1 MRLDIIDGISRFL
14 GEKTPLI
21 LFVNVNR
28 GILVEEQA
36 ALQNVP
42 SLAQS
47 RVTDLA
53 KAVIDWLVDPA
64 SSTALPSS
72 GSDNR
77 DVQILVTP
85 EGVQPYY
92 GQLRIPLV
100 NQGAK
105 YNIVVHAVFLDV
117 LSLLEPT
124 PGVPGPAVDFSS
136 DPVKIAPYQ
145 PLGGLGDRGASRDQT
160 IAGERLLSFLED
172 ENWQGKH
179 CINRQD
185 GTLCEAFTSCPFAQN
200 ARWLREPLLRQRFL
214 DTLRAT
220 EIAAARRLTYRDM
233 LGYFSL
239 AVLGQPEREW
249 LTGTHPCQW
258 VEGKI
263 QIIAA
268 GRTGKKS
275 AVADLASHRIYTNL
289 FTLADIRG
297 LATARP
303 LQGETLYRSIVNRIT
318 LTGES
323 PPSRAFEWALS
334 EIDPARDFD
343 PWKDRM
349 RIKALEAVESL
360 EIIYPSDQVSR
371 WPELPVEVHSEIE
384 RALDQVLQGEMIGE
398 LGETGRLSREAT
410 QRVQFLRKW
419 RSILLLRHVG
429 LALGQVTFRDVFV
442 AWLAEQES
450 ALQNRELLDL
460 GLGIQ
465 ALILPPPG
473 KNEFLLA
480 PLRPRTHNLSPGSL
494 RNTVLVTI
502 PAGDLRVWI
511 VPRGDML
518 VAEIQLSRPRER
530 KPPELIAS
538 LAVVC

>member
-1 MRLDIIDGISRFL
+1 
-14 GEKTPLI
+14 
-21 LFVNVNR
+21 
-28 GILVEEQA
+28 
-36 ALQNVP
+36 
-42 SLAQS
+42 
-47 RVTDLA
+47 
-53 KAVIDWLVDPA
+53 
-64 SSTALPSS
+64 
-72 GSDNR
+72 
-77 DVQILVTP
+77 
-85 EGVQPYY
+85 
-92 GQLRIPLV
+92 
-100 NQGAK
+100 
-105 YNIVVHAVFLDV
+105 
-117 LSLLEPT
+117 
-124 PGVPGPAVDFSS
+124 
-136 DPVKIAPYQ
+136 
-145 PLGGLGDRGASRDQT
+145 
-160 IAGERLLSFLED
+160 
-172 ENWQGKH
+172 
-179 CINRQD
+179 
-185 GTLCEAFTSCPFAQN
+185 
-200 ARWLREPLLRQRFL
+200 
-214 DTLRAT
+214 
-220 EIAAARRLTYRDM
+220 
-233 LGYFSL
+233 
-239 AVLGQPEREW
+239 
-249 LTGTHPCQW
+249 
-258 VEGKI
+258 
-263 QIIAA
+263 
-268 GRTGKKS
+268 
-275 AVADLASHRIYTNL
+275 
-289 FTLADIRG
+289 
-297 LATARP
+297 
-303 LQGETLYRSIVNRIT
+303 
-318 LTGES
+318 
-323 PPSRAFEWALS
+323 
-334 EIDPARDFD
+334 
-343 PWKDRM
+343 M

-480 PLRPRTHNLSPGSL
+480 PLRPRTYNLSPGSL